1 MLGLFSGTDR
11 PEAKCMQMSTTVKS
25 ISLSAQVSVIDG
37 VELERESWHCS
48 PTFKSQNSRKLS
60 ANILWCEFTHCH
72 FQAALD
78 GIPWHSMWH
87 RSQMV
92 HALLVSARDWRNHV
106 KPSRDRHVCKY
117 ALVRRFQAGALMQ
130 TIIFFVLSWSTRW
143 INHPAV
149 IAVQSGEKLSHG
161 A

>member
-106 KPSRDRHVCKY
+106 KPSCDRHVCKY
-117 ALVRRFQAGALMQ
+117 SLVWRFQAGALMQ
-130 TIIFFVLSWSTRW
+130 PIIFFVLSRSTRW
-143 INHPAV
+143 INHPTV
-149 IAVQSGEKLSHG
+149 IAVQSEEKLSHR